1 MTQMPTWDGFLV
13 YVLRYLSDGAVRGT
27 GEIRQTVADQA
38 ALTEEQRAEQLP
50 SGQSKADN
58 RIGWAVSYLTRLGAI
73 ERPAR
78 ARYRITPVGADLLA
92 RYPDGITATILWT
105 QVRSGEDGPSSSP
118 NTPGVTL
125 ESPAVE
131 VESLDPMEQIEAGM
145 ARIHADVAAD
155 LLQRLQ
161 SKEPTFF
168 EAAVVKLLVAMGY
181 GGADRK
187 ATVTPQSN
195 DGGIDGVIDR
205 DALGLDR
212 IYIQAKRYAGNTPV
226 QRPEVQAFV
235 GALSGKATTGVFLTT
250 GRFSQGA
257 QEYAQAAHT
266 RVILI
271 DGPRLTELMIR
282 YGVGVQSRRTLNL
295 VAVDEDFFE

>member
-13 YVLRYLSDGAVRGT
+13 YVLRYLSDGNVRALS
-27 GEIRQTVADQA
+27 EIRHGVADLA
-38 ALTEEQRAEQLP
+38 ELNDEQRAEKLP

-58 RIGWAVSYLTRLGAI
+58 RIGWAASYLTRVDAI

-78 ARYRITPVGADLLA
+78 ARYRITSAGRELLE
-92 RYPDGITATILWT
+92 RHPHEITESIIRTMAKPGDEWWLAKPG
-105 QVRSGEDGPSSSP
+105 RAGEPPTGTEIEIEP
-118 NTPGVTL
+118 
-125 ESPAVE
+125 
-131 VESLDPMEQIEAGM
+131 LDPMEQIEAGLE
-145 ARIHADVAAD
+145 RISSNVAAD

-161 SKEPTFF
+161 SKPPAFF
-168 EAAVVKLLVAMGY
+168 EAAVVKLLVSMGY
-181 GGADRK
+181 GGADGK
-187 ATVTPQSN
+187 ATVTQQSN
-195 DGGIDGVIDR
+195 DGGIDGIIDR

-212 IYIQAKRYAGNTPV
+212 VYIQAKRYPSGISV

-250 GRFSQGA
+250 GKFSKGA
-257 QEYAQAAHT
+257 TEYAELAHT

-271 DGPRLTELMIR
+271 DGRRLTELMIR
-282 YGVGVQSRRTLNL
+282 YGVGVQTQRTLNV

>member
-1 MTQMPTWDGFLV
+1 MTQMPAWDGFLV
-13 YVLRYLSDGAVRGT
+13 SVLRYLSDGEVRSLSDIRQGVADLAGLT
-27 GEIRQTVADQA
+27 GEQQ
-38 ALTEEQRAEQLP
+38 AEQLP
-50 SGQSKADN
+50 SGQPKADN
-58 RIGWAVSYLTRLGAI
+58 RIGWAASYLTRVGAI

-78 ARYRITPVGADLLA
+78 ARYRMTPVGVALLA
-92 RYPDGITATILWT
+92 QHPDGITESMLRTMARPGDEWWHTKRAGT
-105 QVRSGEDGPSSSP
+105 GGESDESGDEV
-118 NTPGVTL
+118 TP
-125 ESPAVE
+125 
-131 VESLDPMEQIEAGM
+131 LDPMEQIEAGLE
-145 ARIHADVAAD
+145 RIETDVAAD

-161 SKEPTFF
+161 SKPPSFF

-187 ATVTPQSN
+187 ATVTPQSH

-212 IYIQAKRYAGNTPV
+212 VYIQAKRYSSSTPV

-250 GRFSQGA
+250 GTFSNGA
-257 QEYAQAAHT
+257 VEYARTAHT

-271 DGPRLTELMIR
+271 DGRRLTELMIR
-282 YGVGVQSRRTLNL
+282 YGVGVQSRRILNV

>member
-1 MTQMPTWDGFLV
+1 MTVMPTWDGFNV
-13 YVLRYLSDGAVRGT
+13 SVLRYLSDGAVRGLSD
-27 GEIRQTVADQA
+27 IRQAVADSA
-38 ALTEEQRAEQLP
+38 GLTVEQRAEQLP
-50 SGQSKADN
+50 SGQPKADN
-58 RIGWAVSYLTRLGAI
+58 RIGWAVSYLTRVGAI

-78 ARYRITPVGADLLA
+78 ARYQITTVGRDLLA
-92 RYPDGITATILWT
+92 RHPDGISEQLLRTMAKPGDEWWVTK
-105 QVRSGEDGPSSSP
+105 RSGSGT
-118 NTPGVTL
+118 TPDIIEL
-125 ESPAVE
+125 ETKP
-131 VESLDPMEQIEAGM
+131 LDPMEQIEEGL
-145 ARIHADVAAD
+145 ARIQSDVAAD

-161 SKEPTFF
+161 SNSPKFF

-181 GGADRK
+181 GGADGR
-187 ATVTPQSN
+187 ATVTQQSN

-212 IYIQAKRYAGNTPV
+212 VYIQAKRYQSGTSV

-250 GRFSQGA
+250 GAFSSGA
-257 QEYAQAAHT
+257 EEYARTAHT

-271 DGPRLTELMIR
+271 DGRRLTELMIR
-282 YGVGVQSRRTLNL
+282 YGVGVQTRQVLNV